1 MTTKTY
7 TVAHTRDSL
16 IAIVPDGGNIQGA
29 IDAELENYVVPEE
42 LDPDEIE
49 VETGMVLTDDPEDDD
64 YIRCTGHETGEI
76 SDEKGIRYRYIVRR

>member
-16 IAIVPDGGNIQGA
+16 IAIVPDGGDIQGA
-29 IDAELENYVVPEE
+29 IDSELENYVVPEE

-64 YIRCTGHETGEI
+64 YIKWTGHETGEI
-76 SDEKGIRYRYIVRR
+76 SDENGTRYRYIVRR